1 MADFLNIGFLTFLCV
16 TVLGVLEARANTLVP
31 DQELKL
37 RNNDGRDVNINAVFD
52 DVMPVI
58 KDLIIKKGLD
68 PLKMRDVQKE
78 LHGILDK
85 SGVLNLSHGWA
96 QGLSQ
101 LKRSGDVVVSYKDK
115 IVTLDAMVGLDL
127 IDVGYDYKFK
137 YSIISRSGALNARL
151 SDTKVRVVLKVDL
164 KHYRLSLV
172 SFQTTSVRKI
182 DANLQGGAVDKILSA
197 ATNTFIGSF
206 RRQIIETVENRGSEI
221 SREYLERINE
231 KIPRPDGT
239 PQLLE
244 LEDSAVVRNNN
255 DWENMVDNIPTHVK
269 FSFFFFQLFI

>member
-16 TVLGVLEARANTLVP
+16 TALSVLEARANTLVP

-37 RNNDGRDVNINAVFD
+37 RNNGGLDANINDIFD

-58 KDLIIKKGLD
+58 KDLIIKNGLD
-68 PLKMRDVQKE
+68 PLKMGDVQKE
-78 LHGILDK
+78 LHGILGM

-101 LKRSGDVVVSYKDK
+101 LKRSGDVVVSYKNK
-115 IVTLDAMVGLDL
+115 TISLDALLGLDL

-151 SDTKVRVVLKVDL
+151 SDTKLRVVLKADL

-172 SFQTTSVRKI
+172 SFQTTSVREI
-182 DANLQGGAVDKILSA
+182 NVQLQGGAVDKILSA
-197 ATNTFIGSF
+197 AINTFIGSF

-221 SREYLERINE
+221 IREYLERINE

-239 PQLLE
+239 PQLLD

-255 DWENMVDNIPTHVK
+255 EWENMVDNIPTYIK
-269 FSFFFFQLFI
+269 FVIV